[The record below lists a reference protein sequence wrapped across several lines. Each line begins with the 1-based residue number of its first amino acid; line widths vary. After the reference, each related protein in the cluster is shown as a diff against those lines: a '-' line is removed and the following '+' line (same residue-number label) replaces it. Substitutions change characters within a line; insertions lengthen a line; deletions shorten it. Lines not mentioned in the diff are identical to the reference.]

1 MARVNCRSGSK
12 CASLGLPQEALE
24 ELTKCLDA
32 SVCDHAAGEFEEG
45 FVEVVADVPAHGAEA
60 GAVRYAPAGDDGL
73 DAASAEPAAVL
84 VEVVAA
90 VGEQLPGGGG
100 VGGPVRP
107 GSGGGVQQGR

>member
-1 MARVNCRSGSK
+1 LARVNCRSGSK

-45 FVEVVADVPAHGAEA
+45 FVEVVADVPAHGA
-60 GAVRYAPAGDDGL
+60 PAGDDGL